1 MEIVERILA
10 GDVRAAARAI
20 SLIECED
27 SLALKVLSE
36 IHRHT
41 GKAYVLGVTG
51 PPGSGKST
59 LVDSLAQEYRKLGK
73 KVGII
78 AVDPSSPFTGGAILG
93 DRIRMQRHCTDPD
106 VFIRSMGTR
115 GAMGGLAKGTV
126 GAIKVMDAFGKDVV
140 IVETVGAGQ
149 AEVDIIKSA
158 HTIIVVEVPGM
169 GDDIQ
174 AIKAGILEI
183 GDIFAV
189 NKADRDGADRAVA
202 HLRSMLELGTEPKDW
217 TPPIIKTVAKDGKGV
232 PELLAKVAEHR
243 AYLEKTGGLR
253 RKEREKAEREFRE
266 VLRERLAQYISDK
279 MDKGEFEAL
288 VERILRK
295 QVDPY
300 SAADDVLAKLETK

>member
-1 MEIVERILA
+1 MEIVERLLK
-10 GDVRAAARAI
+10 GDVCAAARII

-27 SLALKVLSE
+27 PQALKILSE
-36 IHRHT
+36 LHRHT
-41 GKAYVLGVTG
+41 GKAYVIGVTG

-59 LVDSLAQEYRKLGK
+59 LVDTLAQEYRKQGK

-93 DRIRMQRHCTDPD
+93 DRIRMQRHCTDPG

-115 GAMGGLAKGTV
+115 GNMGGLARGTAD
-126 GAIKVMDAFGKDVV
+126 AIKVMDAFGKDIV

-158 HTIIVVEVPGM
+158 HTVIVVEVPGM

-202 HLRSMLELGTEPKDW
+202 DLRSMLELGTEPKDW
-217 TPPIIKTVAKDGKGV
+217 TPPILKTVAKDGTGV
-232 PELLAKVAEHR
+232 PEVVEKVAEHR
-243 AYLEKTGGLR
+243 AYLKKSGKLKA
-253 RKEREKAEREFRE
+253 KEREKAEREFRE
-266 VLRERLAQYISDK
+266 VLRDRLAHYIADK
-279 MDKGEFEAL
+279 MDEGEFDAL
-288 VERILRK
+288 VEKILK
-295 QVDPY
+295 KKVDPY
-300 SAADDVLAKLETK
+300 AAADSVLKKL